1 MEVAVSSWCPSSR
14 MTRFQCTCR
23 GEEGGG
29 GHQRLGHSSRICP
42 RHVQCGCASS
52 SCETEVWVAQEH
64 HPYLLFCPYKL
75 TPPLRYTPLHQRPAS
90 RCPPAILPYCA
101 APAVD
106 PPV

>member
-52 SCETEVWVAQEH
+52 SCKTEEWVAAQEH
-64 HPYLLFCPYKL
+64 HPALLFCPYKL
-75 TPPLRYTPLHQRPAS
+75 SPPL
-90 RCPPAILPYCA
+90 
-101 APAVD
+101 
-106 PPV
+106 